1 MHHPLVTPIALQYAP
16 SPDIALPNLGAGKR
30 TWTHHKSLNC
40 YAGRGAID
48 GQGVTKLN
56 VENHQDCMDMCR
68 QRSACSAVVLGID
81 KKLQRKGIKY
91 VCWLHAKV
99 KVNKCASSRRYDTYV
114 WRYPSPPPP
123 PPFIAIHD
131 ASLPTPAAWIGDE
144 THDCRNLSGLWQP
157 AAPGLAQRYESTA
170 LIEGEV
176 YDSRMDAVVS
186 LSRKSKPWTWQHN
199 NSRPPTLLVFRE
211 QPLEKPYET
220 HQPSHQ
226 PEKKQPR
233 DGFSTNQSLLPS
245 ITNSWYGLFHRTPA
259 EKQQYESAAPSTLTT
274 PLPAADEMDWTA
286 ALRGRVVVFIG
297 DSLGSYQAINLL
309 LLASNRRLHSIE
321 SVKRSFFST
330 SGESMHQSSWCR
342 AVCSKVRGPWSR
354 MNRCREVHLIV
365 CWLSAGKSES
375 PSMLRR
381 TLALVATWLFSYA
394 TTLERRDIVVANV
407 GHHFLPHHGRTNVPG
422 YGPQGHARQLAPFVE
437 ACKWHAKGLWRLEL
451 SPNDEAAAKAYAVEA
466 TAAKAKAVAASVGLE
481 QASYGGS
488 SALGPGGWRQRVPHT
503 LYRETSP
510 QFWAGGIFPGRAGTS
525 SKKHAC
531 LPEWDYEPVQQAERR
546 RQPQAR
552 RGLGEAAS
560 NSTLD
565 VLLGA
570 TAFDAYNARQCEL
583 LAKSPVGLLKVW
595 LPSALLG
602 SREASTPRDCTHS
615 YLYGST
621 NAMWNQLMM
630 HAVWRREAS
639 ISRETARPKYVGS
652 AREEQRRW
660 NRLATWEQLRAM
672 LIYANEN
679 VKTRDKARDGSY
691 VALCEKWIHARGGPN
706 GTSSA
711 YRPAPATCNVSY

>member
-1 MHHPLVTPIALQYAP
+1 M
-16 SPDIALPNLGAGKR
+16 
-30 TWTHHKSLNC
+30 WTHHKSLNC
-40 YAGRGAID
+40 YAGRGAIEYS

-81 KKLQRKGIKY
+81 KKLQSKGIKY
-91 VCWLHAKV
+91 ICWFYAKV
-99 KVNKCASSRRYDTYV
+99 KVNRCASSQRYDTYV
-114 WRYPSPPPP
+114 LRYPPPPPP
-123 PPFIAIHD
+123 PPFIEIHG
-131 ASLPTPAAWIGDE
+131 AALPTPAAWIGDG

-176 YDSRMDAVVS
+176 YDSRFDAVFP
-186 LSRKSKPWTWQHN
+186 LYRKSKPWTWQHS
-199 NSRPPTLLVFRE
+199 NSRPPALLVFRE
-211 QPLEKPYET
+211 QPPEKQYET
-220 HQPSHQ
+220 QQPLHEPQ

-233 DGFSTNQSLLPS
+233 DSFSTNQSSLPS
-245 ITNSWYGLFHRTPA
+245 ITGITNISWYGLFHQSAA
-259 EKQQYESAAPSTLTT
+259 EKQQPESAAPSALTT
-274 PLPAADEMDWTA
+274 PLPTADEIDWTA
-286 ALRGRVVVFIG
+286 ALRGRVVIFIG
-297 DSLGSYQAINLL
+297 DSLGSYQANNLL

-321 SVKRSFFST
+321 SVKRSVSST
-330 SGESMHQSSWCR
+330 SGESIHQGSWCR

-354 MNRCREVHLIV
+354 KNRCREVHLIV

-407 GHHFLPHHGRTNVPG
+407 GHHFLPHHGRTKVRG
-422 YGPQGHARQLAPFVE
+422 YGPHGHAQQLAPFVE
-437 ACKWHAKGLWRLEL
+437 VCKWHAKGLWRLEL
-451 SPNDEAAAKAYAVEA
+451 NPNDETAAKAYAVEA
-466 TAAKAKAVAASVGLE
+466 TAAKAKAATASDETEL
-481 QASYGGS
+481 ASYGGNS
-488 SALGPGGWRQRVPHT
+488 TLGRGGWRQRVPHT

-510 QFWAGGIFPGRAGTS
+510 QIWAGGIFPGRAGTS

-546 RQPQAR
+546 RQPHAR
-552 RGLGEAAS
+552 RGLGDAAA

-602 SREASTPRDCTHS
+602 ARESSTPRDCTHS
-615 YLYGST
+615 YMYGST

-639 ISRETARPKYVGS
+639 TPRETTRPQYMVS
-652 AREEQRRW
+652 AREEQWRW

-679 VKTRDKARDGSY
+679 QKTRDKARDGSF
-691 VALCEKWIHARGGPN
+691 VALCEKWLRARGGPN

-711 YRPAPATCNVSY
+711 YRPAPAACKNVSYY